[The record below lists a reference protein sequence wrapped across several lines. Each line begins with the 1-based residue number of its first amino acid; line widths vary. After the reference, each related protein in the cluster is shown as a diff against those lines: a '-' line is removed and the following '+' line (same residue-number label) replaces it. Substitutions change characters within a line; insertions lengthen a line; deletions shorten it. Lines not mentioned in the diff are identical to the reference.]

1 MAKHVVIA
9 GQAIHTPQE
18 VLEVYRPTASS
29 IPEAEWKAIRPVVV
43 PAVAAAAFASPY
55 GTLTAL
61 RYTVVMVSWV
71 HREGLGLDPEVV
83 FDPLQVERFVA
94 TQLGHMSPSGRSTVR
109 GHLRRVARAGTRH
122 AAWGPVVPSYPR
134 TRPIAPPYTREE
146 VEGFWRVT
154 DAQPTQKATRVLT
167 ALLTLTLGAGLRP
180 GELLTV
186 TSGEH
191 VRRHPSDERLWVI
204 LLPDRTVPVLH
215 EYVPAL
221 RQLCLTYPEG
231 PLIGSH
237 RPEAKDPL
245 GVLRKCTRIP
255 KRLPP
260 LRAPQL
266 RSTWMSTVLS
276 GDVRISEFMAI
287 AGVVSAKSLENVAPF
302 VPVRWDSQEY
312 LVRGA
317 GLC

>member
-9 GQAIHTPQE
+9 GRAIHTPQG
-18 VLEVYRPTASS
+18 VLETYRPTASS

-55 GTLTAL
+55 GALTAL

-71 HREGLGLDPEVV
+71 HREGLGLEPEVV

-94 TQLGHMSPSGRSTVR
+94 TQLGHMSPSGRSTAR

-134 TRPIAPPYTREE
+134 TRPIAPPYTRDE
-146 VEGFWRVT
+146 VEGFWRIT
-154 DAQPTQKATRVLT
+154 EAQPTEKATRVLT

-191 VRRHPSDERLWVI
+191 VRRHPEDERLWVI

-231 PLIGSH
+231 PLIGPH

-255 KRLPP
+255 KHLPP

-276 GDVRISEFMAI
+276 GDLRISEFMAI
-287 AGVVSAKSLENVAPF
+287 AGVESAKSLENVAPY

-312 LVRGA
+312 LAKGA